1 MRIGYA
7 RVSTTEQHVER
18 QQQILQELGAEKTF
32 VDVCS
37 GKNTDRPALKE
48 MLDFIRADDIV
59 IVESI
64 SRLARCTKDLLWLID
79 TFIELGVGFISQKE
93 ALDLSSDTGRFMVTI
108 FGAISELERSFI
120 LARQAEGIAIA
131 KANGVYKGR
140 KPKACPDFEK
150 LYSQVQRKEMTATQ
164 AWTILGLSKSSWYK
178 RVRERQQSQPNPQR
192 WNSCRC

>member
-1 MRIGYA
+1 MRVGYC
-7 RVSTTEQHVER
+7 RVSTAEQNTARQEVLMER
-18 QQQILQELGAEKTF
+18 LG
-32 VDVCS
+32 VDKIFIDKCS

-120 LARQAEGIAIA
+120 LARQREGIEIA
-131 KANGVYKGR
+131 KLAGVYKGR
-140 KPKACPDFEK
+140 KPIDCPDFDKVYE
-150 LYSQVQRKEMTATQ
+150 QVQSGVITATRG
-164 AWTILGLSKSSWYK
+164 WELLGISKSSWYR
-178 RVRERQQSQPNPQR
+178 RVREKQQSQPPSQH
-192 WNSCRC
+192 